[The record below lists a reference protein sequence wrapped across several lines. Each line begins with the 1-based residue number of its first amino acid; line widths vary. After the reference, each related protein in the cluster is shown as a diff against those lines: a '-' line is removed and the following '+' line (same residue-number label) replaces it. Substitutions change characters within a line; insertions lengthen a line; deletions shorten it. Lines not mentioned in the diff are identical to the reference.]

1 MFKKFIDGLAFGAGF
16 SIAFIVLWVI
26 VSFVIF
32 PAYFE
37 SQLASTADPDIVFPD
52 ESEGTSFPEYSVDSG
67 PPFYSLSIEEQIAE
81 ANAIALA
88 KYEPADDGRMQA
100 IIVEFLKLQPG
111 TEIQYAVGDEY
122 RGSSY
127 YPSEDRNRG
136 DGVVIFFTG
145 SPATMEL
152 STSVYGDRITG
163 LNDIP
168 LALFRE
174 KCANDGV

>member
-1 MFKKFIDGLAFGAGF
+1 MFKKFSDGLAFGAGF
-16 SIAFIVLWVI
+16 SISFIVLWTI
-26 VSFVIF
+26 VSFVVF

-37 SQLASTADPDIVFPD
+37 SQFSNIADSEIVFPD
-52 ESEGTSFPEYSVDSG
+52 ESESTSSSKFPVDSS

-81 ANAIALA
+81 ASAIALA
-88 KYEPADDGRMQA
+88 KYEPADDGRMRA
-100 IIVEFLKLQPG
+100 TIVEFLKLKPG
-111 TEIQYAVGDEY
+111 TTIHYAVGDEY

-145 SPATMEL
+145 SPAIMEL

-174 KCANDGV
+174 KCANNGA